1 MKKTLLSMSG
11 ILLVLCFTGCSNSTN
26 NANEISVSSSES
38 SLISSKSDK
47 SLSASSLS
55 SNETGFIYN
64 DVTIRNDEST
74 GSPKSYSELVDFLEP
89 YSDNMNFVRF
99 SIEKQYSPD
108 KAAELIG
115 EELAKVSTLFDAHI
129 DYDYLN
135 NAEADMDILLV
146 QAGNA
151 ESQYANCPLYG
162 IGDVYAAF
170 LSGFDPSSWNVA
182 CPELLFAIFSDTSCY
197 HINAEEI
204 VFSDETGSVIGKS
217 IPEENQLVYTTTSN
231 NPVKYVQDIRMEDL
245 SNFFVS
251 DWLSRGFS
259 FSNLEEM

>member
-1 MKKTLLSMSG
+1 MLG
-11 ILLVLCFTGCSNSTN
+11 ISLALCFTGCNNSQNSVIET
-26 NANEISVSSSES
+26 SVSNPDS
-38 SLISSKSDK
+38 SLINSQSDEA
-47 SLSASSLS
+47 LTVSSLPI
-55 SNETGFIYN
+55 NQGGFIYN

-89 YSDNMNFVRF
+89 YADNMNFVRF

-108 KAAELIG
+108 KAAGLIG
-115 EELAKVSTLFDAHI
+115 EKLSKVSTLFDALI

-135 NAEADMDILLV
+135 NTEVDMNILLV

-170 LSGFDPSSWNVA
+170 LSGFDPNSWNVA
-182 CPELLFAIFSDTSCY
+182 CPELLFAISSNTNCY

-204 VFSDETGSVIGKS
+204 IFTDEIGNDIGKS
-217 IPEENQLVYTTTSN
+217 ISEENQIVF
-231 NPVKYVQDIRMEDL
+231 VK
-245 SNFFVS
+245 
-251 DWLSRGFS
+251 
-259 FSNLEEM
+259 